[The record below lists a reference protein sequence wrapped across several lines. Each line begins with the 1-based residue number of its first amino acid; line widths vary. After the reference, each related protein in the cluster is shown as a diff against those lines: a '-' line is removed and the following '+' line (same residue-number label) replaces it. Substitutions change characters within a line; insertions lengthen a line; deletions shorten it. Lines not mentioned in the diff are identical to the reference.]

1 MHDSADS
8 SRKWAE
14 RTGSTD
20 DAGCSENERGESLI
34 FLFLHLT
41 ARSNTGLNM
50 WLVRQAYLKVG
61 TPTADTRASQ

>member
-14 RTGSTD
+14 RTGSTGH
-20 DAGCSENERGESLI
+20 AGCLENKGGESLI

-41 ARSNTGLNM
+41 APSNTGTII
-50 WLVRQAYLKVG
+50 WLVSQAYLKS
-61 TPTADTRASQ
+61 T